1 MLSSWERKGPKRW
14 PRGQKF
20 SLTEIGL
27 SAEAEYRATVTEMRS
42 SGRSVLDGALA
53 AWATP
58 RGVAPKDGVVL
69 AELRDGKAGVG
80 DLVRELEP
88 AGFAPDEVRAA
99 IERLVAAALLSP
111 LPLPS
116 ESAGHAGR

>member
-1 MLSSWERKGPKRW
+1 MLSAWERKGPKRW

-58 RGVAPKDGVVL
+58 RGVTPKDGVVL
-69 AELRDGKAGVG
+69 TELQRDGSSGVN

-99 IERLVAAALLSP
+99 IERLVGAALLA
-111 LPLPS
+111 PLPS
-116 ESAGHAGR
+116 ASELTR

>member
-1 MLSSWERKGPKRW
+1 MLSAWERKGPKRW

-20 SLTEIGL
+20 SLTDSGL
-27 SAEAEYRATVTEMRS
+27 TAEAEYRATVTEMRS

-69 AELRDGKAGVG
+69 GELRDGKSGVN
-80 DLVRELEP
+80 DLVRGLEP
-88 AGFAPDEVRAA
+88 AGFAPDDVRSA
-99 IERLVAAALLSP
+99 IERLVAAALLA
-111 LPLPS
+111 PLPS
-116 ESAGHAGR
+116 ASEQPG

>member
-1 MLSSWERKGPKRW
+1 MLSAWERKGPKRW

-20 SLTEIGL
+20 ALTENGL
-27 SAEAEYRATVTEMRS
+27 SAEAAYRTAVTEMRG

-58 RGVAPKDGVVL
+58 LGVAPKDGVVL
-69 AELRDGKAGVG
+69 EQLRGGKSGVS
-80 DLVRELEP
+80 DVLRELEP
-88 AGFAPDEVRAA
+88 AGFQPDEVRAA
-99 IERLVAAALLSP
+99 IERLVAAQMISP

-116 ESAGHAGR
+116 ETPR

>member
-69 AELRDGKAGVG
+69 VEFRDGKAGVT
-80 DLVRELEP
+80 DLLRELEP

-99 IERLVAAALLSP
+99 LERLVAAALLAP

-116 ESAGHAGR
+116 EQPR